1 MFANVGCV
9 AIENAYGMAMHY
21 GDSPD
26 QTPSVKGPL
35 LESIENVYELKHI
48 NPHKDGI
55 LPEFLERLRY
65 FSEQTRFEIPVT
77 CLDMNG
83 PMAIAMDIV
92 GSENLLMGMY
102 TNPEEV
108 KFLLNF
114 IMDDIINVTDAC
126 IDAVGGIENLT
137 CTDFVWEWF
146 PEGKKGHVSDD
157 VCAMYSPQ
165 MFKEFAIPVN
175 SRIFRK
181 YGPGMLHNCG
191 PNPCVEYYLEHNPE
205 ISGVDLNFKY
215 SRDDLPKFKKVF
227 KHKGILYLGMDFSSE
242 EQTIADYRYIMDS
255 LSPEVIAI
263 PSVIIDESYIKSG
276 KCDVRRLY
284 NTLRL
289 MSESYAQQVFG

>member
-1 MFANVGCV
+1 MDFNIPTKEIERRKQVIRDIWEYKKVDHIPAMLSVNSNPYGYTMHEELLSSEKQLQLRLASIKRTLELIPDDYIPTMFANVGCV

-108 KFLLNF
+108 KFLL
-114 IMDDIINVTDAC
+114 
-126 IDAVGGIENLT
+126 
-137 CTDFVWEWF
+137 
-146 PEGKKGHVSDD
+146 
-157 VCAMYSPQ
+157 
-165 MFKEFAIPVN
+165 
-175 SRIFRK
+175 
-181 YGPGMLHNCG
+181 MLASMR
-191 PNPCVEYYLEHNPE
+191 L
-205 ISGVDLNFKY
+205 GVLK
-215 SRDDLPKFKKVF
+215 
-227 KHKGILYLGMDFSSE
+227 
-242 EQTIADYRYIMDS
+242 T
-255 LSPEVIAI
+255 
-263 PSVIIDESYIKSG
+263 
-276 KCDVRRLY
+276 
-284 NTLRL
+284 
-289 MSESYAQQVFG
+289 